1 MRVSMRTKTLSVT
14 AAALMVLSACGGGGD
29 GGGGGGDDAGGGGG
43 GSSEPL
49 QLGYV
54 LPETGQLAFLGPPQ
68 IQATKYA
75 ISEINAAGGVLG
87 QDIGD
92 LVSGDEADTAAIAS
106 QSAER
111 VLNADVDAIIG
122 AAASGMS
129 LAIIDKI
136 TGSQVVQCSGS
147 NTAPTF
153 TGYEDD
159 GYYFRTAP
167 SDAMQGPVLAET
179 IIGDGYSNVAL
190 IGRADD
196 YGKGLVDA
204 TAEAL
209 ESSGAT
215 VATKEMYDPK
225 ATNFDAV
232 VQKVS
237 GAKPDAVVLI
247 AFEEGK
253 QILSGLVESGLTTDE
268 VGLYGADG
276 LRSEELPELVN
287 ENDPSVLSGMKGTAP
302 ASSANDAFLKDLKEF
317 APDLKE
323 TQFAPQVFDCVN
335 IIALAAEQA
344 ESTDPTDFKEEV
356 GAVTR
361 EGEECSSFEECKSLI
376 EEGTDINYQGA
387 SGPLDFTED
396 GEPGAASIEVYTFND
411 KGDLE
416 TVRVQDVTAE
426 E

>member
-1 MRVSMRTKTLSVT
+1 MRRGMRTKTIGIT
-14 AAALMVLSACGGGGD
+14 AVALMALTACGGGGNSAD
-29 GGGGGGDDAGGGGG
+29 ETGGGD
-43 GSSEPL
+43 GSGEPL
-49 QLGYV
+49 KFGYV

-68 IQATKYA
+68 IQALKFA
-75 ISEINAAGGVLG
+75 VSEINAAGGVG
-87 QDIGD
+87 GVDIPD
-92 LVSGDEADTAAIAS
+92 VVSGDESDTAAIAS

-111 VLNADVDAIIG
+111 VLNEDVDAIIG

-167 SDAMQGPVLAET
+167 SDAMQGPVLADT
-179 IIGDGYSNVAL
+179 IIADGYSNIAL

-215 VATKEMYDPK
+215 VAVKEMYDPK

-232 VQKVS
+232 VQKAVS
-237 GAKPDAVVLI
+237 AKPDAVVVI

-253 QILSGLVESGLTTDE
+253 QILSGLVESGLTTDK

-276 LRSEELPELVN
+276 LRNTDLPELVSK
-287 ENDPSVLSGMKGTAP
+287 NDPSVLSGMKGTAP
-302 ASSANDAFLKDLKEF
+302 ASAANEEFITSLKEF

-344 ESTDPTDFKEEV
+344 GSTDPTEFKDLV
-356 GAVTR
+356 GDITR
-361 EGEECSSFEECKSLI
+361 EGEECSSFEECKGLLD
-376 EEGTDINYQGA
+376 EDKDINYQGA
-387 SGPLDFTED
+387 SGPLDFTDD

-416 TVRVQDVTAE
+416 TLDTVDVTAE
-426 E
+426 K